1 VGFGYRSALWTDE
14 PSAALLD
21 AVSPHRPVALL
32 SGDMHGVWINTAAAE
47 RYGAPHAGALA
58 EADAFR
64 VQRLLE
70 TEAPQHEELFV
81 SEAAADAAARGIVGI
96 VDLDMG
102 RTLEAWARRTSG
114 GLRAFRVSAGF
125 YPPDL
130 ERTIE
135 AGMRTGDVLDGTGGL
150 VSVGPLKIIT
160 DGSLNTRTALCHEPY
175 TGGGDGVLNYAPD
188 EVDRLFAV
196 ATANG
201 LSVAAHAI
209 GDKTVSLVLDA
220 FERSGARGSIE
231 HAQLVSGSDIGRF
244 AALDVAAS
252 VQPEHLWDDRDV
264 ADALWAGRTERAYP
278 YGALAAAGA
287 RLTLGSD
294 APVAPLDPWRGI
306 AAAVHRTADE
316 REPWHP
322 EQHLTRE
329 QALVAATRRARVDPG
344 MVADVVVVDANPL
357 AAAPDELRDMAVS
370 ATLVGG
376 HFTHRTF

>member
-1 VGFGYRSALWTDE
+1 MLGLDRRRHVECRETTNVG
-14 PSAALLD
+14 
-21 AVSPHRPVALL
+21 H
-32 SGDMHGVWINTAAAE
+32 GD
-47 RYGAPHAGALA
+47 
-58 EADAFR
+58 
-64 VQRLLE
+64 Q
-70 TEAPQHEELFV
+70 
-81 SEAAADAAARGIVGI
+81 
-96 VDLDMG
+96 
-102 RTLEAWARRTSG
+102 
-114 GLRAFRVSAGF
+114 LR
-125 YPPDL
+125 
-130 ERTIE
+130 
-135 AGMRTGDVLDGTGGL
+135 M
-150 VSVGPLKIIT
+150 
-160 DGSLNTRTALCHEPY
+160 
-175 TGGGDGVLNYAPD
+175 
-188 EVDRLFAV
+188 
-196 ATANG
+196 
-201 LSVAAHAI
+201 
-209 GDKTVSLVLDA
+209 LDA

-231 HAQLVSGSDIGRF
+231 HAQLVSVSDIGRF